1 MRLAAN
7 TFALQLGSRSFDL
20 KPSLRAAFV
29 LNEKY
34 DGFQNLDRYL
44 AEGRLTAALDL
55 INATITDQKAWAS
68 YALPSESTVV
78 TDLWNAFDQ
87 LQEFVVILCGADTES
102 TSKPTTGKPI
112 PFEEAFTHLFEVA
125 TGWLGWPPCDAW
137 DASISEIL
145 AAQRGREAM
154 LKAIFGGGK
163 DDQAAGVAD
172 GSLANIKA
180 DLNAIG
186 DMTNHVRP
194 R

>member
-34 DGFQNLDRYL
+34 AGFQNLSRYL
-44 AEGRLTAALDL
+44 AEGSLTAALDL

-68 YALPSESTVV
+68 YALATDSTVV
-78 TDLWNAFDQ
+78 TDLWSAFDQ
-87 LQEFVVILCGADTES
+87 LQEFVVILCGADTDNA
-102 TSKPTTGKPI
+102 SKPASGKPI
-112 PFEEAFTHLFEVA
+112 PFEDWFAQLFQIG
-125 TGWLGWPPCDAW
+125 TGWLGWTPDNVWNAT
-137 DASISEIL
+137 ISEIL
-145 AAQRGREAM
+145 NAQQGRMAM

-163 DDQAAGVAD
+163 DDQAADVAD